1 MEKRML
7 HIMKNDSIYSQG
19 TSSVSPLKG
28 SNSSLS
34 GIALY
39 EEPVLCIFEIS
50 VVIVS
55 LAIISTSS
63 LVIHHVVKIKEKKIK
78 SRLYFHHS

>member
-50 VVIVS
+50 VVIV
-55 LAIISTSS
+55 
-63 LVIHHVVKIKEKKIK
+63 
-78 SRLYFHHS
+78 